1 VNPVPQS
8 ASQTPS
14 QPIRVG
20 IVGATG
26 YTGGEL
32 LRLLITH
39 PHAEIAWATSRG
51 KAGWPVAIVH
61 PALRGFS
68 DLSFIA
74 PDDAE
79 PVDVVFLCVPHGESA
94 NNIERY
100 AALGERIID
109 LSADFRLADP
119 DLYGRTYNQP
129 HPCPTWLDRF
139 RYGLPEAHR
148 ESLRNARCISGV
160 GCNATAVNLALLPL
174 ARAGLIER
182 VIADVKVGSSEAGA
196 EPSASSHHPE
206 RARSLRTFAP
216 TEHRHEAEVQQ
227 LLGDDFELHFT
238 ATTVEMVRGV
248 LATCHIFTKQPLTE
262 RELWPIYQQAY
273 EAEPFVR
280 LVKERRGMHRLP
292 DPRIVAGT
300 NFADVGYAAQQ
311 GTNRVVSLCAID
323 NLGKGAAGS
332 AIQSMNLACG
342 LDERAGLWHP
352 GVHPC

>member
-1 VNPVPQS
+1 MSESVSEQ
-8 ASQTPS
+8 PS
-14 QPIRVG
+14 RVRVG

-32 LRLLITH
+32 MRLLVMH

-51 KAGWPVAIVH
+51 KAGWPVASVH

-68 DLSFIA
+68 DLAFTA
-74 PDDAE
+74 PDAVE

-94 NNIERY
+94 GNIERY
-100 AALGERIID
+100 AALGHRVID

-119 DLYGRTYNQP
+119 AAYEVTYGGA
-129 HPCPTWLDRF
+129 HPCPAWLDKF
-139 RYGLPEAHR
+139 RYGLPEGDRA
-148 ESLRNARCISGV
+148 SLRGARYVSGV

-174 ARAGLIER
+174 AREGLIER
-182 VIADVKVGSSEAGA
+182 VVADVKVGSSEAGA
-196 EPSASSHHPE
+196 EPSPSSHHPE

-216 TEHRHEAEVQQ
+216 VEHRHEAEVKQ
-227 LLGDDFELHFT
+227 LLGTSFELHFT

-248 LATCHIFTKQPLTE
+248 LATCHIFTIEPLGE
-262 RELWPIYQQAY
+262 RALWSIYQRAY
-273 EAEPFVR
+273 ADEPFVR
-280 LVKERRGMHRLP
+280 LVKEKRGMHRLP

-300 NFADVGYAAQQ
+300 NFADVGYVAQA
-311 GTNRVVSLCAID
+311 GTNRVVSLSAID

-332 AIQSMNLACG
+332 AVQSMNLACG
-342 LDERAGLWHP
+342 FDERAGLWHP